1 MRTRLLGVAEL
12 FQWHVVAGQTGVVTP
27 AEVIDAFARAWT
39 IGNDAERLSLLTTAC
54 VPDAVFVASRVEIC
68 GVEAFSANIAA
79 FRCAFPSVTI
89 SFGSPDA
96 SGGFARVAWA
106 MCLDN
111 GQPPRTGEDF
121 AQFADDGRIRVLVSF
136 DGEAAPSS

>member
-1 MRTRLLGVAEL
+1 
-12 FQWHVVAGQTGVVTP
+12 VTP

-54 VPDAVFVASRVEIC
+54 VPDAVFVASRSQIC

-79 FRCAFPSVTI
+79 FRCAFPSI
-89 SFGSPDA
+89 IMSFGSPDA

-106 MCLDN
+106 MYLDN
-111 GQPPRTGEDF
+111 EAPPRTGEDF
-121 AQFADDGRIRVLVSF
+121 AWLDDDGRIQLLVSF
-136 DGEAAPSS
+136 DDEAAPSS